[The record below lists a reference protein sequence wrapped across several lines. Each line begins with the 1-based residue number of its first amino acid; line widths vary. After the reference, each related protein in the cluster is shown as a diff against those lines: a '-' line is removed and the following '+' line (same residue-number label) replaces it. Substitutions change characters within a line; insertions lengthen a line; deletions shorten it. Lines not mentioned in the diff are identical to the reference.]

1 MIIPQNII
9 DLVNL
14 AICDNNITIDERKI
28 IIEAAKREGISE
40 EEINEYINTALK
52 QHFNSQPKDDLLYCE
67 HCGNS
72 VIPSYG
78 DCPFCGNKIISL
90 SQQTQKETTTRSKNK
105 ETSSKNKET
114 YSKPKETS
122 SWKKRYEI
130 SNSHRISPKTIFLI
144 ATTILS
150 ITLKFV
156 VSYTKDD
163 KKQKTTYKTE
173 YTFTKSPSESKP
185 TVTRYRFTAPPQ
197 LYSTGEYYDE
207 LSLSPKLP
215 IATLQPLSNET
226 ADLINDEQ
234 TRSYLGYKTIYIY
247 LRESEN
253 PSLEITKLPMYNR
266 ENQAKRFRLTITDTL
281 GKAIIGLPYFDFEA
295 HYDNMIDMIDAT
307 IEVANKKDK
316 KKEII
321 HRLRNLQA
329 NYSDMRYTLTP
340 LY

>member
-14 AICDNNITIDERKI
+14 AICDNNITFDERKM

-40 EEINEYINTALK
+40 KEINEYINTAFK
-52 QHFNSQPKDDLLYCE
+52 QHFQSQPKDDLLYCK
-67 HCGNS
+67 HCGNL
-72 VIPSYG
+72 VIPTYG

-90 SQQTQKETTTRSKNK
+90 SQQTQKGTTTRSKTK

-163 KKQKTTYKTE
+163 KNNKTTYKTE
-173 YTFTKSPSESKP
+173 TIYSSSPSIP
-185 TVTRYRFTAPPQ
+185 TASRQRFIAPPG
-197 LYSTGEYYDE
+197 LYTTGEYYDE
-207 LSLSPKLP
+207 LSQNPKLP

-226 ADLINDEQ
+226 ADLINDEG
-234 TRSYLGYKTIYIY
+234 TRSFLGYKTIYIY
-247 LRESEN
+247 LRESEE

-266 ENQAKRFRLTITDTL
+266 KNQGSMFRLTITDTL
-281 GKAIIGLPYFDFEA
+281 GNAIMGLPYFDFEA
-295 HYDNMIDMIDAT
+295 HYDKMIEMIDAK
-307 IEVANKKDK
+307 IEVTNKKDK

-329 NYSDMRYTLTP
+329 NYNNMRYSIIA

>member
-14 AICDNNITIDERKI
+14 AISDNNITFKERELI
-28 IIEAAKREGISE
+28 VEAALKEGISE
-40 EEINEYINTALK
+40 KEINEYINTALK
-52 QHFNSQPKDDLLYCE
+52 QHFNSQPKDDLLYCKQ
-67 HCGNS
+67 CGNL
-72 VIPSYG
+72 VIPTYG
-78 DCPFCGNKIISL
+78 DCPFCGNKIIAL
-90 SQQTQKETTTRSKNK
+90 SQ
-105 ETSSKNKET
+105 
-114 YSKPKETS
+114 KPKEETTPKPKEQS

-130 SNSHRISPKTIFLI
+130 SNSHRISYKTIFLI

-163 KKQKTTYKTE
+163 KNNKTTYKTE
-173 YTFTKSPSESKP
+173 TIYSSSPSIP
-185 TVTRYRFTAPPQ
+185 TASRQRFIAPSG
-197 LYSTGEYYDE
+197 LYTTGEYYDE
-207 LSLSPKLP
+207 LSQNPKLP

-226 ADLINDEQ
+226 ADLINDEG
-234 TRSYLGYKTIYIY
+234 TRSFLGYKTIYIY
-247 LRESEN
+247 LRESEE

-266 ENQAKRFRLTITDTL
+266 KNQGSMFRLTITDTQ
-281 GKAIIGLPYFDFEA
+281 GNAIMGLPYFDFEA
-295 HYDNMIDMIDAT
+295 HYDKMIEMIDAK

-329 NYSDMRYTLTP
+329 NYNNMRYSIIA

>member
-14 AICDNNITIDERKI
+14 AISDNNITFKERELI
-28 IIEAAKREGISE
+28 VEAALKEGISE
-40 EEINEYINTALK
+40 KEINEYINTAFK
-52 QHFNSQPKDDLLYCE
+52 QHFQSLPKEDLLYCK
-67 HCGNS
+67 HCGNL
-72 VIPSYG
+72 VIPTYG

-90 SQQTQKETTTRSKNK
+90 SQ
-105 ETSSKNKET
+105 
-114 YSKPKETS
+114 KPKEETTPKPKEQS

-130 SNSHRISPKTIFLI
+130 SNSHRISYKTIFLI

-156 VSYTKDD
+156 VSYSKDD
-163 KKQKTTYKTE
+163 KNNKTTYKTE
-173 YTFTKSPSESKP
+173 TIYSSSPSIP
-185 TVTRYRFTAPPQ
+185 TASRQRFIAPPG
-197 LYSTGEYYDE
+197 LYTTGEYYDE
-207 LSLSPKLP
+207 LSQNPKLP

-226 ADLINDEQ
+226 ADLINDEG
-234 TRSYLGYKTIYIY
+234 TRSFLGYKTIYIY
-247 LRESEN
+247 LRESEE

-266 ENQAKRFRLTITDTL
+266 KNQGSLFRLTITDTL
-281 GKAIIGLPYFDFEA
+281 GNAIMGLPYFDFEA
-295 HYDNMIDMIDAT
+295 HYDKMIEMIDAKL
-307 IEVANKKDK
+307 EVANKKDK

-329 NYSDMRYTLTP
+329 NYNNMRYSIIA

>member
-14 AICDNNITIDERKI
+14 AICDNNITFDERKM

-67 HCGNS
+67 HCGNR

-90 SQQTQKETTTRSKNK
+90 SQQTQKETTTRSKTK

-163 KKQKTTYKTE
+163 KKQKTTYTTNSTNSTE
-173 YTFTKSPSESKP
+173 KK
-185 TVTRYRFTAPPQ
+185 FTAPSFPP
-197 LYSTGEYYDE
+197 SA
-207 LSLSPKLP
+207 PH
-215 IATLQPLSNET
+215 
-226 ADLINDEQ
+226 
-234 TRSYLGYKTIYIY
+234 Y
-247 LRESEN
+247 LRYAFM
-253 PSLEITKLPMYNR
+253 L
-266 ENQAKRFRLTITDTL
+266 
-281 GKAIIGLPYFDFEA
+281 
-295 HYDNMIDMIDAT
+295 
-307 IEVANKKDK
+307 
-316 KKEII
+316 
-321 HRLRNLQA
+321 
-329 NYSDMRYTLTP
+329 
-340 LY
+340 

>member
-14 AICDNNITIDERKI
+14 AICDNNITFDERKM

-52 QHFNSQPKDDLLYCE
+52 QHFNSQPKDDLLYCK
-67 HCGNS
+67 HCGNL
-72 VIPSYG
+72 VIPTYG

-90 SQQTQKETTTRSKNK
+90 SQ
-105 ETSSKNKET
+105 
-114 YSKPKETS
+114 KPKEETTPKPKEQS

-130 SNSHRISPKTIFLI
+130 SNSHRISYKTIFLI

-173 YTFTKSPSESKP
+173 TIYSSSPSIP
-185 TVTRYRFTAPPQ
+185 TASRQRFIAPPG
-197 LYSTGEYYDE
+197 LYTTGEYYDE
-207 LSLSPKLP
+207 LSQNPKLP

-226 ADLINDEQ
+226 ADLINDEG
-234 TRSYLGYKTIYIY
+234 TRSFLGYKTIYIY
-247 LRESEN
+247 LRESEE

-266 ENQAKRFRLTITDTL
+266 KNQGSMFRLTITDAL
-281 GKAIIGLPYFDFEA
+281 GNAIMGLPYFDFEA
-295 HYDNMIDMIDAT
+295 HYDKMIEMIDAK

-329 NYSDMRYTLTP
+329 NYNNMRYSIIA